1 MYIYDIPYP
10 KKDQFV
16 LLFSPNDKL
25 SGPPINMSKNVSYL
39 KAKMKAHRDEMV
51 DLGYDGVAYYCIKN
65 PNKEVIFTKTFQ
77 KSERGNSN
85 VPYHVESPKP
95 KINYKKAYLYDWKGD
110 IVIEEKDGVF
120 ADAVFD
126 VICDDT
132 GDVITD
138 LKLLKLL
145 GDFIFYE
152 HIPVMVTRKAQ
163 VSIATYLP
171 QTKEEFTNLPGCGE
185 KLYNK
190 CGEKIIGF
198 IKTYLER

>member
-1 MYIYDIPYP
+1 MYKYDIQYP
-10 KKDQFV
+10 KKNQFT
-16 LLFSPNDKL
+16 LLFCIDGKSWRI
-25 SGPPINMSKNVSYL
+25 INVSKNISYL
-39 KAKMKAHRDEMV
+39 KSKIKAHRDEMI
-51 DLGYDGVAYYCIKN
+51 DSGHDDTGYYSIEA
-65 PNKEVIFTKTFQ
+65 PNKDIVFSQTFQ
-77 KSERGNSN
+77 KGERGNSN

-95 KINYKKAYLYDWKGD
+95 DIKYKKAYLYDRKDD
-110 IVIEEKDGVF
+110 IVIEEKANVF
-120 ADAVFD
+120 AEVVFD

-132 GDVITD
+132 GKVITD

-152 HIPVMVTRKAQ
+152 RIPVMVTRKAQ

-171 QTKEEFTNLPGCGE
+171 QTKEEFANLPGCGE

-190 CGEKIIGF
+190 CGEKIISF